1 MLNTVILN
9 AGGSIFAGK
18 EGIAESRPI
27 RRLACRIDLAE
38 GFLLRSFFRMMDVY
52 PVLVDLN
59 PFLPELIRRYRECP
73 ADDCNGGFFDFLEFG
88 KTVEMIG
95 FPGEPRLEIYPVFQ
109 GRSGDETVE
118 IKSFEMDLLLDVPVQ
133 LGKLQHVIF
142 GDRTDRFEFETVYTL
157 FEFIDGI
164 AWALSFHNA
173 PAQCGI
179 RG

>member
-1 MLNTVILN
+1 MLNTIILN
-9 AGGSIFAGK
+9 ADGGIIAREDGA
-18 EGIAESRPI
+18 AESRPL
-27 RRLACRIDLAE
+27 RRLASRIEPAE
-38 GFLLRSFFRMMDVY
+38 EFVLRSFFRMMDAY
-52 PVLVDLN
+52 PALVELN

-73 ADDCNGGFFDFLEFG
+73 ADGCNGGFFDFLEFG

-95 FPGEPRLEIYPVFQ
+95 YPGEPRLEIYPVFQ

-118 IKSFEMDLLLDVPVQ
+118 IKSFDMDMLLDVPVV
-133 LGKLQHVIF
+133 LGKLRHVIF
-142 GDRTDRFEFETVYTL
+142 GDRTDKFEFETVYTL